1 MTDTLRSCPLDPFVL
16 DLARSQHGMVTTA
29 QANDLGLDAY
39 ALVGLVK
46 AGILIRPGRGL
57 YAVASLVDRSPLAWH
72 RHLTHGARLLHDDVV
87 ITGVTSLIAHD
98 VTVWHADL
106 TRPQVLRPVH
116 RSSTLSCLRLRPL
129 RRQSEGFPLVKD
141 SALGPSVPLAEA
153 LVDYAIEGSIEPA
166 VVSMDNALH
175 QAKVTQGELE
185 AAVQSCASWPG
196 SSRARSALALSD
208 GRRESVAESRVGVA
222 LAAVG
227 IELIPQ
233 VEVRDGRGWLVGR
246 VDFVVRGT
254 KLIIEVDG
262 KVKYATGDPEVLW
275 REKKREDALRALGYT
290 VVRITWSDLER
301 PGAVV
306 AKVRAALRA
315 A

>member
-106 TRPQVLRPVH
+106 MRPQVLRPH
-116 RSSTLSCLRLRPL
+116 RSSTLAPDSGPG
-129 RRQSEGFPLVKD
+129 RQSEVSLGEGF
-141 SALGPSVPLAEA
+141 ALGPSVPLAEA

-166 VVSMDNALH
+166 VVSMVASIRRRSH
-175 QAKVTQGELE
+175 KATRGRR
-185 AAVQSCASWPG
+185 QSCERWFQPS
-196 SSRARSALALSD
+196 
-208 GRRESVAESRVGVA
+208 
-222 LAAVG
+222 
-227 IELIPQ
+227 IPP
-233 VEVRDGRGWLVGR
+233 L
-246 VDFVVRGT
+246 
-254 KLIIEVDG
+254 
-262 KVKYATGDPEVLW
+262 P
-275 REKKREDALRALGYT
+275 
-290 VVRITWSDLER
+290 
-301 PGAVV
+301 
-306 AKVRAALRA
+306 
-315 A
+315 